1 MVGGAGGAVSTTT
14 AAATSTTCWTDD
26 AALDITRV
34 ITRVTCRTDDDA
46 RQKSSW
52 TLSRQKLKLAI
63 QQLASITNDARSS
76 AGNSSTRISSH
87 KSL

>member
-1 MVGGAGGAVSTTT
+1 MIACQNS
-14 AAATSTTCWTDD
+14 CWTDD
-26 AALDITRV
+26 AALGITRV
-34 ITRVTCRTDDDA
+34 VNRTDDAA

-63 QQLASITNDARSS
+63 KQLASITNDARSG
-76 AGNSSTRISSH
+76 AGKSSTRISSH